1 MPLRKRQEV
10 QTLPRYGCL
19 AGKSGP
25 MAIDNQE
32 IAQVFDNMAAFL
44 EMKGDSFFKIRA
56 YQRAARTI
64 ENLDFS
70 LEDAIR
76 DEMDLA
82 EIPGFGEAIS
92 SKTVEL
98 VTTGRMDAYEKLKAE
113 MPEGVLDLTEIPGV
127 GPKTAFTIANEL
139 GVSTLDELEHA
150 IHDGRIH
157 QVPKM
162 GEKAAQNLLKHIERA
177 RAKGSGPE

>member
-1 MPLRKRQEV
+1 MP
-10 QTLPRYGCL
+10 
-19 AGKSGP
+19 
-25 MAIDNQE
+25 INNQQ

-64 ENLDFS
+64 ENLSFS
-70 LEDAIR
+70 LEDAVR
-76 DEMDLA
+76 DDMDLA

-92 SKTVEL
+92 SKTIEL
-98 VTTGRMDAYEKLKAE
+98 VTTGRMAAYEELKAE
-113 MPEGVLDLTEIPGV
+113 FPEGVLDLTEIPGV
-127 GPKTAFTIANEL
+127 GPKTAITIAREL
-139 GVSTLDELEHA
+139 GISSLDGLEQA

-162 GEKAAQNLLKHIERA
+162 GEKAAQNLLKHIEYMRG
-177 RAKGSGPE
+177 KGNGPA

>member
-1 MPLRKRQEV
+1 MP
-10 QTLPRYGCL
+10 
-19 AGKSGP
+19 
-25 MAIDNQE
+25 IDNQQ
-32 IAQVFDNMAAFL
+32 IAQVFDNMAVFL

-70 LEDAIR
+70 LEEAVR
-76 DEMDLA
+76 DEMNLA

-98 VTTGRMDAYEKLKAE
+98 VTTGRMDAYETLKAE
-113 MPEGVLDLTEIPGV
+113 FPEGVLNLTEIPGV
-127 GPKTAFTIANEL
+127 GPKTAITIAREL
-139 GVSTLDELEHA
+139 GVSTLDDLEQA

-162 GEKAAQNLLKHIERA
+162 GEKAAHNLLKHIEYM
-177 RAKGSGPE
+177 RAKGSGTE